1 VKNLSCLPVF
11 RQPAGLALAAL
22 LIAGLVLTALPPLLA
37 DRVSVATTN
46 LFASTIDVARII
58 TNG

>member
-1 VKNLSCLPVF
+1 MKNLSCLLAF

-22 LIAGLVLTALPPLLA
+22 LIAGLVLTALPPLLP